1 MLIGFDIFVVYCASV
16 MAAPFMSELL
26 QKSAF
31 RLTASA
37 ETHVMSSKQMIIQP
51 VKTPTISNNV
61 FDNNPDVVISVW
73 VLSF

>member
-1 MLIGFDIFVVYCASV
+1 MKRLTSWDEVSPPLTSSPMLIGFDIFVVYCASV

-37 ETHVMSSKQMIIQP
+37 ETHVMSSASENTHNK
-51 VKTPTISNNV
+51 
-61 FDNNPDVVISVW
+61 
-73 VLSF
+73 